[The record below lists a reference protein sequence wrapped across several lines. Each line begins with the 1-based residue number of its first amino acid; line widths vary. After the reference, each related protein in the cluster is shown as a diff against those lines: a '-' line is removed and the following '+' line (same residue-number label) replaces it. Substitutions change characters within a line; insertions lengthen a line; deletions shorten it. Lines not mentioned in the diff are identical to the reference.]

1 MRLICGT
8 TRQFRQR
15 RLVLAYK
22 SLFGEWRFSGG
33 EPRDVC
39 VIHRLHSAN
48 RCRFTGAQNIADH
61 APMQDNSGT
70 YVVPIKENS
79 QP

>member
-1 MRLICGT
+1 MNNRAT

-15 RLVLAYK
+15 KFVLAHK
-22 SLFGEWRFSGG
+22 SFFGKWRFSGG

-48 RCRFTGAQNIADH
+48 RCRFTGAQDIADH

-70 YVVPIKENS
+70 YVVPITENS